1 MGRVMFKGAAPRSA
15 AFKPSRLFSEER
27 GGRGFHLGSW
37 SIRCYSQI
45 LRRWQDWLGDLAQ
58 GRVRSDALQVDFSSW
73 RLAIQVPTCP
83 ACWRPY
89 VPLWNL
95 HHEERTPTC
104 FSEVLLWWSWSRGT
118 RSANLSPSTGPSEEV
133 DESSTSWQVH
143 GQVLPKK
150 CTCLSAQLWGLSC
163 CWKKSAG
170 HEKGCPPPH
179 CYRLCFNFILW
190 TKQNKMKQKGV
201 RFLK

>member
-1 MGRVMFKGAAPRSA
+1 MARLVGGFGTRKSQKWCSAGRLQLLKAGHTSTYLPCLLGPIRAAVR
-15 AFKPSRLFSEER
+15 R
-27 GGRGFHLGSW
+27 G
-37 SIRCYSQI
+37 
-45 LRRWQDWLGDLAQ
+45 
-58 GRVRSDALQVDFSSW
+58 
-73 RLAIQVPTCP
+73 
-83 ACWRPY
+83 
-89 VPLWNL
+89 

-118 RSANLSPSTGPSEEV
+118 RSGNLSPSTGPSEEV

-150 CTCLSAQLWGLSC
+150 CTCLSAQLWQLSC

-179 CYRLCFNFILW
+179 CYRLRFNFILW
-190 TKQNKMKQKGV
+190 TKQNETE
-201 RFLK
+201 RSAFS